1 MKIMERKILVAVD
14 GSVYSRNEIHYLER
28 LFDGLDTV
36 NFHFIRI
43 ISVSSLPPGSE
54 WVNELDRMSMLSP
67 EARKKFAAS
76 TQFMKDVVSQLTRRG
91 FSAERI
97 TTSVRVSR
105 VGVAD
110 DLVSEARKGMYDA
123 LLVGR
128 RGIGKIGEMVMGSV
142 SGSMLEKCFDIPL
155 WVIDGQVNSRK
166 FFVPVDGTLHC
177 LRAVDHLSYI
187 LQDNP
192 HAEITL
198 FHSEAMMAH
207 KDTDPPDVFHEQW
220 GKEWCDE
227 HIDHPDAIFHAP
239 EQILL
244 ENGFPAERIS
254 RLEKKIGVDPARDII
269 KQAVK
274 LDEGTIVMGRRGHND
289 PKGFMG
295 GVSDRVM
302 RSAEK
307 VAVWLVS

>member
-1 MKIMERKILVAVD
+1 MERKILVAVD
-14 GSVYSRNEIHYLER
+14 SSVYSRNEIHYLER
-28 LFDGLDTV
+28 LFEGLDDIS
-36 NFHFIRI
+36 FHFIRI

-54 WVNELDRMSMLSP
+54 WVDELSRMSMLSP
-67 EARKKFAAS
+67 EARKKFAAA
-76 TQFMKDVVSQLTRRG
+76 TQYMKDVVSQFVRRG
-91 FSAERI
+91 VSAERI

-110 DLVSEARKGMYDA
+110 DLVYEARKGMYDA

-128 RGIGKIGEMVMGSV
+128 RGIGKISEMVMGSV

-155 WVIDGQVNSRK
+155 WVVDGQVNSRK

-198 FHSEAMMAH
+198 FHSEALMAH
-207 KDTDPPDVFHEQW
+207 KDTDPVDVFHEQW

-227 HIDHPDAIFHAP
+227 HIEHPDAIFHAP

-244 ENGFPAERIS
+244 ENGFPSERIS
-254 RLEKKIGVDPARDII
+254 RLEKKMGVDPARDII
-269 KQAVK
+269 NLAVK
-274 LDEGTIVMGRRGHND
+274 LDEGTIVMGRRGRND

>member
-1 MKIMERKILVAVD
+1 MERKILVAVD
-14 GSVYSRNEIHYLER
+14 GSVYSMNEIHYLER
-28 LFDGLDTV
+28 LFEGLDTI

-54 WVNELDRMSMLSP
+54 WVDELDKMSMLSP
-67 EARKKFAAS
+67 EARKKFAAA
-76 TQFMKDVVSQLTRRG
+76 TQDMKNIVSQLTRRG
-91 FSAERI
+91 VSAENI

-110 DLVSEARKGMYDA
+110 DLVHEARKGMYDA

-142 SGSMLEKCFDIPL
+142 SSSMLEKCFDVPL
-155 WVIDGQVNSRK
+155 WVVDGQVNSRK

-198 FHSEAMMAH
+198 FHSEALMAH
-207 KDTDPPDVFHEQW
+207 KDTDPADVFHEQW

-244 ENGFPAERIS
+244 ESGFPSERIS
-254 RLEKKIGVDPARDII
+254 RLENKMGIHPARDII
-269 KQAVK
+269 KLAMK
-274 LDEGTIVMGRRGHND
+274 LDEGTIVMGRRGRND

>member
-1 MKIMERKILVAVD
+1 MERKILVAVD
-14 GSVYSRNEIHYLER
+14 GSVYSMNEIHYLGR
-28 LFDGLDTV
+28 LFEGLAEIS
-36 NFHFIRI
+36 FHLVRI
-43 ISVSSLPPGSE
+43 VPASSLPPGSE
-54 WVNELDRMSMLSP
+54 WVNEVDKMNMLSP
-67 EARKKFAAS
+67 EVRNKFGAA
-76 TQFMKDVVSQLTRRG
+76 TEYMKSAVSQLTRRG
-91 FSAERI
+91 VSAERI

-110 DLVSEARKGMYDA
+110 DLVYEARKGMYDA

-142 SGSMLEKCFDIPL
+142 SSTMLEKCFDVPL
-155 WVIDGQVNSRK
+155 WVIDGKVNSRK

-187 LQDNP
+187 LQDNA

-198 FHSEAMMAH
+198 FHSDALMAH
-207 KDTDPPDVFHEQW
+207 KDPDLPEAFHEQW
-220 GKEWCDE
+220 SKEWCDE
-227 HIDHPDAIFHAP
+227 HIDRPDAVFHAP
-239 EQILL
+239 EQVLL
-244 ENGFPAERIS
+244 ENGFPAERI
-254 RLEKKIGVDPARDII
+254 RRHEKKMGVDPARDII
-269 KQAVK
+269 KLAVK
-274 LDEGTIVMGRRGHND
+274 LDEGTIVMGRRGRND

-302 RSAEK
+302 RSAGK